1 MGITTD
7 RERLGEAAHIQP
19 WSLRPNLIATR
30 QEAPM
35 TRLVTS
41 LGTLIALMAV
51 VPAAEAGS
59 YSFSIGGHRF
69 HVEAPRSCRSASC
82 VSISSNRSLRPRED
96 VDSKPVPP
104 PAPAPVAQVPQPVYP
119 VAPVRPPQANIVA
132 APPAAPAPVL
142 AATTAQPV
150 MPPPP
155 PRSEAPISEALSPNP
170 PRIELP
176 RADPPK
182 TVTLDPPRMEP
193 PVVAPRIE
201 IKQAALV
208 AQRNDDAPAYSP
220 LGEWES
226 LGAKGTVRI
235 ERCGPAWCGF
245 ALTEASNRGE
255 SVLVNMKPKTH
266 EVWTGSIYS
275 RSSGSTY
282 YGRMTL
288 KSSGM
293 LHVEACAIGRFWCS
307 GNDWTRVEEPREK
320 LITASPQWGARS

>member
-1 MGITTD
+1 
-7 RERLGEAAHIQP
+7 
-19 WSLRPNLIATR
+19 
-30 QEAPM
+30 M

-69 HVEAPRSCRSASC
+69 HVEAPRRCRSASC
-82 VSISSNRSLRPRED
+82 VSISSNRSLRPTED
-96 VDSKPVPP
+96 VDTRPVSP
-104 PAPAPVAQVPQPVYP
+104 PAPAPVGQVPQPVYP
-119 VAPVRPPQANIVA
+119 VAPVRPPQATIVA

-150 MPPPP
+150 MPPPA
-155 PRSEAPISEALSPNP
+155 S

-176 RADPPK
+176 RVDPPK

-201 IKQAALV
+201 IKQAAPV
-208 AQRNDDAPAYSP
+208 AQRSDDAPAYSP

-235 ERCGPAWCGF
+235 ERCGPALCGF

-288 KSSGM
+288 KSSGT

-307 GNDWTRVEEPREK
+307 SNDWIRVEEPREK